1 MAGGPTDDDRV
12 VEVINPAGGSAVVLV
27 CEHASNFIPERYDSL
42 GLSPELLQSHIAWD
56 PGALPVAKLL
66 STELDATLIAQR
78 VSRLVYDC
86 NRPPEADSAVPAIS
100 EVHQVPGN
108 QDIGHRERQ
117 ARADTVYRPFRRAVS
132 ALLDARLGAGL
143 RPVVVTVHSFTPLYK
158 GVRRKVDLGVLC
170 DSDDRLAKAL
180 LAAAGRRPGMVVR
193 LNEPYG
199 PADGV
204 THTLADLALPRGL
217 LNVMIE
223 IKNDLIADV
232 PGQAAIGR
240 WLAES
245 IRQAL
250 EEVGASAVDAAR
262 QRSAG

>member
-1 MAGGPTDDDRV
+1 MAGGPAEDGV
-12 VEVINPAGGSAVVLV
+12 VEMINPAGGSAVVVV
-27 CEHASNFIPERYDSL
+27 CEHASNFIPARYDNL
-42 GLSPELLQSHIAWD
+42 GMSPELLQSHIAWD

-66 STELDATLIAQR
+66 SAELDATLVAQR

-86 NRPPEADSAVPAIS
+86 NRPPEADSAVPTVS
-100 EVHQVPGN
+100 EVHEIPGN
-108 QDIGHRERQ
+108 QGLSDRARQ
-117 ARADTVYRPFRRAVS
+117 ARAEVVYRPFRRAIG
-132 ALLDARLGAGL
+132 AILDARLGAGL
-143 RPVVVTVHSFTPLYK
+143 RPVLVTVHSFTPLFK
-158 GVRRKVDLGVLC
+158 GVRRQVDLGVLC

-180 LAAAGRRPGMVVR
+180 LSAADGRPEMSVR

-223 IKNDLIADV
+223 IRNDLIADV
-232 PGQAAIGR
+232 AGQAAIGR
-240 WLAES
+240 WLADC

-250 EEVGASAVDAAR
+250 EEVGASAVNAAR